1 MDYINLNKYSNRNII
16 YNEIKDIL
24 LKYEN
29 KLNDILVKKN
39 ICLYGPPGCGKTYF
53 INNIVKEL
61 NYSSIIYNSCE
72 IRNKCINKI
81 INNHNFSN
89 IDNMYYKNNNL
100 FNNKKKI

>member
-39 ICLYGPPGCGKTYF
+39 ICLYGPPGC
-53 INNIVKEL
+53 
-61 NYSSIIYNSCE
+61 
-72 IRNKCINKI
+72 
-81 INNHNFSN
+81 
-89 IDNMYYKNNNL
+89 
-100 FNNKKKI
+100 